1 VNEEECK
8 ERLRMEEEACKD
20 KLKAEED
27 ERNRQFQLEEIRIK
41 ENAGS
46 QQQIELEMVRT
57 D

>member
-27 ERNRQFQLEEIRIK
+27 ERN
-41 ENAGS
+41 
-46 QQQIELEMVRT
+46 
-57 D
+57 